1 MKNIYYIFFILSFS
15 ACYYNS
21 DDLSEA
27 TQPTPTNALTY
38 TKDTKRIFDTK
49 CTLCHSATGT
59 QLTQLPF
66 YTSYNKVKNEI
77 SGIQSRALNLM
88 DMPQSN
94 SFNGPLT
101 QGEKDTLQ
109 LWINQG
115 ALQ

>member
-1 MKNIYYIFFILSFS
+1 MRKIIYISLVSLLS
-15 ACYYNS
+15 ACYYNA

-27 TQPTPTNALTY
+27 TQPNALTY
-38 TKDTKRIFDTK
+38 NKDVKAIIERR
-49 CTLCHSATGT
+49 CNNCHAINGT
-59 QLTQLPF
+59 QKIELPF
-66 YTSYNKVKNEI
+66 YSSFNKVKNEI

-88 DMPQSN
+88 DMPESI

-115 ALQ
+115 ALE

>member
-1 MKNIYYIFFILSFS
+1 MKQLIYTFLFILLN

-27 TQPTPTNALTY
+27 TQPTNPNALTY
-38 TKDTKRIFDTK
+38 TKDVKRIFDEK
-49 CTLCHSATGT
+49 CINCHSSTAT
-59 QLTQLPF
+59 QLIQTPF
-66 YTSYNKVKNEI
+66 YTSFNGVKNEV

-88 DMPQSN
+88 DMPRSD

-115 ALQ
+115 ALE